1 MTVEHSFDSDF
12 TSLMNFLFEKYGDE
26 IFKLEGIHPEQLDI
40 NAYTREF
47 FRMDKEG
54 KGTSDVSIDGNA
66 NVAGKDTIT
75 YAYEQSKPISKL
87 NSLYNLWLTMKDLYG
102 AEFADNAIEAEIS
115 GAIYINDAHDIGRPY
130 SYHPETSFLIREGE
144 KGMIQHVTMSSLFS
158 KYQHAVQHKD
168 DYEEVNLVPFNL
180 LVYEDNKWVTL
191 ERILRH
197 ISHTDLIWFE
207 TKKGHVFAVTEDHP
221 CILSD
226 DTEKSAKDIVEG
238 DCLKGGSYGNE
249 ITEGIFVDIDRAYTI
264 GAMVGDGS
272 VDGRQALFHQKNVIS
287 SHFADVFSR
296 VYGELSQKTERKFMF
311 GNWDTARWFVQNFG
325 SNSFNRRLPSE
336 YLNWIIP
343 ARKALLAGI
352 IDADG
357 TVNKRTGV
365 IDIRVISL
373 ALIQQVAELA
383 RSVGCQRVRT
393 SLAGNYQTGKE
404 RIRQLQPLYRVSFS
418 LKEDEDILVAMSK
431 KLTDHADIVT
441 KARQKDGRFE
451 TDEVNKIEK
460 CTWKGEYVYDI
471 TTSSGRFYSNGLIV
485 HNCFNYSTYDIVLE
499 GLRMSNRLDV
509 DPPKSL
515 VSFLHQVEQFVVYA
529 ANSTLGATGLAD
541 LLICVAGYVQAI
553 RKSGYDHHIHVTDW
567 EAYLREHLTSL
578 IYTLNWEFRGNQ
590 SAFTNVSVYD
600 HDFLE
605 KLLPSYVVLGEP
617 VDEDDAMRV
626 QTIFL
631 ECMND
636 ILSRTPITFPVTTAC
651 FCVEENGKGERVV
664 KDERFL
670 KEIAEANMKFGF
682 INMYMGKSSTLASCC
697 RLLSDSSKLGYSNSF
712 GSGST
717 KIGSIGV
724 VTLNLPHLA
733 TRACEIGEKNNQ
745 PYDENLKTFLRLIQG
760 MACTAQYIN
769 NAKREFLKD
778 RISRG
783 SLPLYTLGYMSL
795 YHQYSTCGFTGM
807 NEALMLLGYD
817 IADEEGLEAAK
828 EILKTIRKAND
839 TCHEKFGTPHN
850 CEQIPAESAAVKLAA
865 KDRTQGVWDGEENA
879 PALYANQF
887 IPLTDTSASIFDR
900 MKIQG
905 ELDRWCDGGSILHLN
920 LAQPMSSS
928 DSMAALI
935 KLACKKGVVYFAINL
950 VLCQCENKHMFVS
963 HNGADHEGKCP
974 VCGSTNL
981 DEYTRVVGFLTN
993 TKHWNKTRRTEDWPN
1008 RHFYSMAK
1016 E

>member
-12 TSLMNFLFEKYGDE
+12 TSLMNFLFDKYGDE
-26 IFKLEGIHPEQLDI
+26 VFKLEGIHPEQLDI

-47 FRMDKEG
+47 FSMNKEG

-66 NVAGKDTIT
+66 NVSGKDTIT

-87 NSLYNLWLTMKDLYG
+87 NSLYNLWLMMKHLYG
-102 AEFADNAIEAEIS
+102 KSFADGVIEAEIS
-115 GAIYINDAHDIGRPY
+115 GLIYINDAHDIGRPY
-130 SYHPETSFLIREGE
+130 CFN
-144 KGMIQHVTMSSLFS
+144 FS
-158 KYQHAVQHKD
+158 T
-168 DYEEVNLVPFNL
+168 N
-180 LVYEDNKWVTL
+180 
-191 ERILRH
+191 
-197 ISHTDLIWFE
+197 
-207 TKKGHVFAVTEDHP
+207 
-221 CILSD
+221 
-226 DTEKSAKDIVEG
+226 DIV
-238 DCLKGGSYGNE
+238 C
-249 ITEGIFVDIDRAYTI
+249 
-264 GAMVGDGS
+264 
-272 VDGRQALFHQKNVIS
+272 
-287 SHFADVFSR
+287 
-296 VYGELSQKTERKFMF
+296 
-311 GNWDTARWFVQNFG
+311 
-325 SNSFNRRLPSE
+325 
-336 YLNWIIP
+336 
-343 ARKALLAGI
+343 
-352 IDADG
+352 
-357 TVNKRTGV
+357 
-365 IDIRVISL
+365 
-373 ALIQQVAELA
+373 
-383 RSVGCQRVRT
+383 
-393 SLAGNYQTGKE
+393 
-404 RIRQLQPLYRVSFS
+404 
-418 LKEDEDILVAMSK
+418 
-431 KLTDHADIVT
+431 
-441 KARQKDGRFE
+441 
-451 TDEVNKIEK
+451 
-460 CTWKGEYVYDI
+460 
-471 TTSSGRFYSNGLIV
+471 
-485 HNCFNYSTYDIVLE
+485 E
-499 GLRMSNRLDV
+499 GLKMSNRLDV

-541 LLICVAGYVQAI
+541 LLICVAGYYQAI
-553 RKSGYDHHIHVTDW
+553 RKTQYDHYIYVAAPVT
-567 EAYLREHLTSL
+567 YLREHLTSL

-600 HDFLE
+600 HYFLE
-605 KLLPSYVVLGEP
+605 KLLPSYVILGDQVKEES
-617 VDEDDAMRV
+617 VKTV
-626 QTIFL
+626 QRIFL

-651 FCVEENGKGERVV
+651 FCVEENDEGERVV
-664 KDERFL
+664 KDEKFL
-670 KEIAEANMKFGF
+670 KEIAEANLEYGF
-682 INMYMGKSSTLASCC
+682 INMYMGKSSTLSSCC
-697 RLLSDSSKLGYSNSF
+697 RLRSDGEGLGYSNSF

-717 KIGSIGV
+717 KIGSLGV
-724 VTLNLPHLA
+724 VTLNLPQLA
-733 TRACEIGEKNNQ
+733 DYTIREGYN
-745 PYDENLKTFLRLIQG
+745 YDEQFEAYTKHIFIAAL
-760 MACTAQYIN
+760 MAQRVN

-783 SLPLYTLGYMSL
+783 SLPLYTLGYMS
-795 YHQYSTCGFTGM
+795 HDRQYSTCGFTGM
-807 NEALMLLGYD
+807 YEALAMFGYD
-817 IADEEGLEAAK
+817 LNTEEGLDKAC
-828 EILKTIRKAND
+828 EILKAIRKAND
-839 TCHEKFGTPHN
+839 KSHEVFGTPHN

-920 LAQPMSSS
+920 LAQPMSSA